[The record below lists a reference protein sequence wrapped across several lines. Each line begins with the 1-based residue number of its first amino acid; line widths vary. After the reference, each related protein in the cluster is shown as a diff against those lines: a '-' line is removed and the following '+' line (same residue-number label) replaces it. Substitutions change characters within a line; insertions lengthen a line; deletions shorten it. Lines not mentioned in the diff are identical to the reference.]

1 MVCVGNKEVGWVS
14 KHTVQLRIKGSVRNP
29 KVRRVSLHHL
39 FCVFPMRNSYSIHVS
54 ESFISLG
61 LSRETAGFPGVG
73 QPLAPARWHCC
84 RSFSLSSPSKVV
96 CVSVCT
102 RACGSVCVTAVCLR
116 VCACACVLGIPGLG
130 LAESQSTFCSSASL
144 ELLLRIEVIAAE
156 GSLCMAS
163 VDSVFGHQMLGSYEV
178 TRTVLALLIG

>member
-1 MVCVGNKEVGWVS
+1 M
-14 KHTVQLRIKGSVRNP
+14 
-29 KVRRVSLHHL
+29 
-39 FCVFPMRNSYSIHVS
+39 
-54 ESFISLG
+54 
-61 LSRETAGFPGVG
+61 
-73 QPLAPARWHCC
+73 
-84 RSFSLSSPSKVV
+84 
-96 CVSVCT
+96 
-102 RACGSVCVTAVCLR
+102 TAVCLR